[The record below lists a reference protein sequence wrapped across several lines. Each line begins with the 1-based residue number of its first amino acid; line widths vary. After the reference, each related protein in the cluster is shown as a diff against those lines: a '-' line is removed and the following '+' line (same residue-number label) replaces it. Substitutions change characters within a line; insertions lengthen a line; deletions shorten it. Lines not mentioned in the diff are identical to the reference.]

1 MPALKAAMPTEQS
14 PLVGNGGTGLAR
26 QTWAL
31 LGIIAPA
38 LLGNI
43 LEFYEFASYLFV
55 TPYITANFF
64 ASRGDFWLSFGV
76 WFGFAISFAVR
87 PFGGVL
93 FGYIGD
99 RYGRRLSLMLSVAG
113 MIVCTAGIG
122 FLPTTACC
130 GEVLGMLG
138 LVVLLLFKT
147 CQGLC
152 VGGELIVTAV
162 FAVEA
167 GGTALVATA
176 TGLTYATATSGMLI
190 AELVVFTVESMT
202 TDEQMLAWGWRIP
215 FLLALPWGLVAMLL
229 RSRLKESPAFTAHL
243 HEKCSAK
250 PDGAEAEAASPLAL
264 VWREHRLAVCLG
276 IPPCC
281 AFAAVLWGSVM
292 YPRDFLVESGIRG
305 ETTTLGATMLALL
318 CVVATQFICGPIY
331 DRLGILRAC
340 LVWSCAVVLAVWPLW
355 CLLVLPGQAWGS
367 FVAMPLLGCLTG
379 CGVCVAC
386 LGLELFPV
394 PIRATGFGIV
404 WNVAQALGAA
414 PAPFIAKALW
424 GKLRDTEPKDTWW
437 VNTAPALWPMLAGVC
452 SCAALLLLR
461 HAALRGR
468 LQPTHIRHHPYM

>member
-1 MPALKAAMPTEQS
+1 MPTEQS
-14 PLVGNGGTGLAR
+14 PLVGKGGPGLAR

-31 LGIIAPA
+31 MGVIAPA
-38 LLGNI
+38 LLGNM
-43 LEFYEFASYLFV
+43 LEFYEFAAYLFV

-122 FLPTTACC
+122 FLPNTACC
-130 GEVLGMLG
+130 GNALG
-138 LVVLLLFKT
+138 LFGLVMLLLLKI

-167 GGTALVATA
+167 GGTPLVATA
-176 TGLTYATATSGMLI
+176 TGITYATATSGMLI
-190 AELVVFTVESMT
+190 AELVVFTVESAT
-202 TDEQMLAWGWRIP
+202 TEEQMLAWGWRIP
-215 FLLALPWGLVAMLL
+215 FLLALPWGLVAVMLRL
-229 RSRLKESPAFTAHL
+229 RLKESPAFTAHL
-243 HEKCSAK
+243 EEKEKRDAK
-250 PDGAEAEAASPLAL
+250 PEADSAEAELVSPLAL
-264 VWREHRLAVCLG
+264 VWREHRLAVFLG
-276 IPPCC
+276 IPPAC
-281 AFAAVLWGSVM
+281 AFATVLWGSIM
-292 YPRDFLVESGIRG
+292 YPRDFLVDAGIRD
-305 ETTTLGATMLALL
+305 EPATLGATMVALL
-318 CVVATQFICGPIY
+318 CVIATEFLCGTLY
-331 DRLGILRAC
+331 DRVGIWRAC
-340 LVWSCAVVLAVWPLW
+340 LVWSCAVVVAVWPLW

-367 FVAMPLLGCLTG
+367 FVAMLLLGMLAG

-404 WNVAQALGAA
+404 WNVAQALGAG
-414 PAPFIAKALW
+414 PAPFVAKAVW
-424 GKLRDTEPKDTWW
+424 GILRDAEPEGTWW
-437 VNTAPALWPMLAGVC
+437 VNTSPALWPVLTGVC